1 MLKLFLYFQLIFRHH
16 TMAYIGDVRDYSNKC
31 IRPLQDADTNSDN
44 FLSKSEYIS
53 YVQLFSFPPHFDV
66 DVFERLFLTFAVDY
80 KETICSESCM
90 HNGIVQNDCL
100 QSCFNGIPLK
110 TRETYDEWKLKEFL
124 YLFCVVTFDEINI
137 LSFADNGSNRYT
149 SASEVTIELSFN
161 MANLKN
167 MTAIDFAEDSDR
179 EDGFLNLSLLPALE
193 GLREKVQRE
202 LVRENVLLEM
212 KHPVKLNHV
221 DSYINMIIDDCKF
234 RDEKEKIIDIARLAL

>member
-1 MLKLFLYFQLIFRHH
+1 
-16 TMAYIGDVRDYSNKC
+16 MAYISDVRDYSNKC

-66 DVFERLFLTFAVDY
+66 EIFERLFLTFAVDY
-80 KETICSESCM
+80 KEMICSENCM
-90 HNGIVQNDCL
+90 QNGIVQNDCFK
-100 QSCFNGIPLK
+100 SCFNGIPLK
-110 TRETYDEWKLKEFL
+110 TREIYDEWKLKEFL
-124 YLFCVVTFDEINI
+124 YLFCVVTFDEISLLN
-137 LSFADNGSNRYT
+137 FAERHHGSNRYT

-179 EDGFLNLSLLPALE
+179 EDGVLNLFLLPALE
-193 GLREKVQRE
+193 GLRKKVQRE

-212 KHPVKLNHV
+212 KHPVKLNQV
-221 DSYINMIIDDCKF
+221 DSFINMIIDDCKF
-234 RDEKEKIIDIARLAL
+234 RVEKEKIIDIA